1 MKGKKI
7 NLDDIKNSPYLSA
20 VALILVMVLIIGII
34 VYFIMGIFQ
43 TKDEI
48 VSVRES
54 CKKNLQEIAILEE
67 LRAQSEKAEAQLEV
81 YKGILPD
88 ELGDVYILQEE
99 VIKTCRNFGLD
110 VSTIEVT
117 QVPAQTQETVFVFN
131 VSGTFENLHSY
142 MAYVSGLEQM
152 HRFDAVAITMGED
165 DNYNATLSL
174 AILSQNGADGVVGAI
189 IDEAVAEAAADT
201 TAATN

>member
-7 NLDDIKNSPYLSA
+7 NLDNVKNSPYVSA

-48 VSVRES
+48 VAVRES
-54 CKKNLQEIAILEE
+54 SKKNLQEIAILEE

-99 VIKTCRNFGLD
+99 VIETCRNFGLD

-117 QVPAQTQETVFVFN
+117 QLPAQTQETIFVFN

-142 MAYVSGLEQM
+142 MAYISDLEQM
-152 HRFDAVAITMGED
+152 HRFDAVSITMGEG

-174 AILSQNGADGVVGAI
+174 AVLSQKGADGVVGAI
-189 IDEAVAEAAADT
+189 LDEAVAEA
-201 TAATN
+201 TNS

>member
-7 NLDDIKNSPYLSA
+7 DLKDIKNSPYTSA
-20 VALILVMVLIIGII
+20 VALVLVMLLVVAII
-34 VYFIMGIFQ
+34 VYFILGIFQ

-48 VSVRES
+48 VAVRES
-54 CKKNLQEIAILEE
+54 YQKNLQEIAILEE

-99 VIKTCRNFGLD
+99 VINTCRNFGLE

-117 QVPAQTQETVFVFN
+117 QIPAQTQETTFVFN
-131 VSGTFENLHSY
+131 VQGTFENLHSY
-142 MAYVSGLEQM
+142 MVYISELEQM
-152 HRFDAVAITMGED
+152 HRFDALSLTKAEGD
-165 DNYNATLSL
+165 KYAATISL
-174 AILSQNGADGVVGAI
+174 AILSQNGADGVVS
-189 IDEAVAEAAADT
+189 AVVD
-201 TAATN
+201 AATAESTAS